1 MAYQQS
7 AGSFQV
13 KIDGNALPGDIE
25 GLLTNAM
32 VDGNLNQPDL
42 FVLSF
47 RDPDRVVLAKT
58 GVKIGSQVTVT
69 AFSAVA
75 PGGDQLLA
83 GDVTALEASHGGSG
97 TFTVVR
103 GYDQSHRL
111 FRGRYTDSYQNMT
124 YADIAN
130 KVANRAGLT
139 PGHID
144 STGQVYPYVSQN
156 NQTDWQFLRKLAA
169 DVGYEVTVVDGKL
182 NFRQPADSSGGPGEG
197 DLTSTSDPYT
207 LTMGA
212 HILRLRTVVTSSD
225 QVSQTQVRGWD
236 PTQKKAVVA
245 TASASASSADIGTT
259 PAQVA
264 DTFGSP
270 TMYGVGIP
278 YVNQGEVDAAVKA
291 AADHLGGGFAEVEGV
306 ARGNSK
312 LRAGKR
318 ISLSLVGD
326 PFDGKYTLT
335 TVRHI
340 YDAGGDGYTTAFG
353 VSGKNQRSLL
363 GLASG
368 GASNGAGGP
377 AAPPPPVA
385 GVVPALVTDVAD
397 PSNLGRVKVSF
408 PWLSDSYNSDW
419 VRMVQAGAG
428 KQRGAV
434 FLPEVGDEVLVGFD
448 HGDWRLPYVIGS
460 LYNGTDTPML
470 GNGLTDG
477 TSGAVKRRGI
487 ISKDGHAL
495 IFFDDPSKDGV
506 ALMTGD
512 HNLRISL
519 NQGSTTIKV
528 TSSGEVKIEGKG
540 DITIT
545 SDSGISVQ
553 AKQSL
558 ELKGQSVSITG
569 DGGVSISSNA
579 DVSVSGQ
586 PIKLN

>member
-1 MAYQQS
+1 MPAQQS
-7 AGSFQV
+7 AGTF
-13 KIDGNALPGDIE
+13 KIKVDGAELPADVE
-25 GLLTNAM
+25 HLLTTAV

-58 GVKIGSQVTVT
+58 GAKVGSAVVIT

-75 PGGDQLLA
+75 PGGDQLLT
-83 GDVTALEASHGGSG
+83 GDVTALETSHDGSG
-97 TFTVVR
+97 TFTIVR

-111 FRGRYTDSYQNMT
+111 FRGRHTETYQNMT
-124 YADIAN
+124 YADIAK
-130 KVANRAGLT
+130 KVAKRAGLN
-139 PGHID
+139 PGQVD
-144 STGQVYPYVSQN
+144 ATSQVYPYVSQN
-156 NQTDWQFLRKLAA
+156 NQNDWQFLRKLAT
-169 DVGYEVTVVDGKL
+169 DVGYEVAVVDGKL
-182 NFRQPADSSGGPGEG
+182 NFRQPAASSGGPGAG
-197 DLTSTSDPYT
+197 DLTSTDDPYT

-212 HILRLRTVVTSSD
+212 HILRLRSVVTSSD
-225 QVSQTQVRGWD
+225 QVSQIQVRGWD
-236 PTQKKAVVA
+236 PAQKKAVIG

-259 PAQVA
+259 PAKMA
-264 DTFGSP
+264 EAFGNP
-270 TMYGVGIP
+270 TLYGVGIP
-278 YVNQGEVDAAVKA
+278 YANQGEVDAAAKA
-291 AADHLGGGFAEVEGV
+291 VADHLGGGFAEVEGV

-312 LRAGKR
+312 LKAGTLV
-318 ISLSLVGD
+318 SLSLVGD

-335 TVRHI
+335 TVRHT

-353 VSGKNQRSLL
+353 VTGKNQRSLL

-368 GASNGAGGP
+368 GPGAGGP
-377 AAPPPPVA
+377 AAGPPPVA

-419 VRMVQAGAG
+419 ARMVQFGAG
-428 KQRGAV
+428 SQRGAV
-434 FLPEVGDEVLVGFD
+434 FLPEVGDEVLVAFD
-448 HGDWRLPYVIGS
+448 HGDWRLPYVLGS

-495 IFFDDPSKDGV
+495 LFFDDASDDGV

-512 HNLRISL
+512 HNLRVSL
-519 NQGSTTIKV
+519 NQGTTTVKV
-528 TSSGEVKIEGKG
+528 TSSGDVKIEGKG

-545 SDSGISVQ
+545 SNAGISVQ
-553 AKQSL
+553 AQQSL
-558 ELKGQSVSITG
+558 ELKGQSVSISG
-569 DGGVSISSNA
+569 DSGVSISSNA